1 MHQLGFWHE
10 HERPDRDD
18 HIEINWLDSQPGLKR
33 GKCPIG
39 LCKDYNLTQY
49 GKVLNCIGIH
59 KCMHNLFERSYNFI
73 QIPGPGTLDLR
84 SLNDLEKM
92 LARSCIMAVMIFMHT
107 IRRPTKKLKSIR
119 NCRLWILIS

>member
-1 MHQLGFWHE
+1 MWFTRLEAYKRTFFSSVTFKIMHQLGFWHE

-84 SLNDLEKM
+84 SLK
-92 LARSCIMAVMIFMHT
+92 
-107 IRRPTKKLKSIR
+107 
-119 NCRLWILIS
+119 